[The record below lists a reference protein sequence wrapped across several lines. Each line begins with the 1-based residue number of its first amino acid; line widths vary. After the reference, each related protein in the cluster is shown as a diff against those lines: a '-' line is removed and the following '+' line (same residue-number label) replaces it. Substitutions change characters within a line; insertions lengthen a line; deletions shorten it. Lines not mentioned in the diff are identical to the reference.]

1 MENKLQ
7 ATIKYLIDSKVTDIT
22 PKKLQKMLYYCY
34 SWHLVLTAED
44 DSEDEL
50 SSSKLFNAD
59 IEAWVHGPVIAEVYE
74 KYKKNKYSEITDSDI
89 DIEVKDFLNDD
100 EIDSID
106 QVIEAYGH
114 LNGHPLEQLT
124 HSETPW
130 IKARGECKPLDICK
144 NKIEDKEIYNF
155 YVSKLE

>member
-50 SSSKLFNAD
+50 SSSKLFRLIVNCS
-59 IEAWVHGPVIAEVYE
+59 GL
-74 KYKKNKYSEITDSDI
+74 KKS
-89 DIEVKDFLNDD
+89 
-100 EIDSID
+100 
-106 QVIEAYGH
+106 
-114 LNGHPLEQLT
+114 
-124 HSETPW
+124 
-130 IKARGECKPLDICK
+130 
-144 NKIEDKEIYNF
+144 
-155 YVSKLE
+155 